1 MNRGGGLWTLSGRGW
16 FGVFAIVIAA
26 LLVWICVSTA
36 QSSASAEGSTS
47 RSAPDAPPVPGAD
60 SGTGAA
66 GASPSPASTDSGLS
80 IAEPPRLGKTAV
92 QVLALLTVRGPDSGA
107 GYQRTQKFGP
117 AWMDVDGNG
126 CDTRDDIL
134 KRDLKDVV
142 LNGCKVMSGE
152 FVDPYTGNPMTFTRG
167 NDTSAFVQI
176 DHMVAL
182 LDAWTTGAQELSQDQ
197 RQRLANDPTNLLAV
211 SDRTN
216 EQKSAADAASWLP
229 PFAGIHCEYAARQIS
244 VKYAYG
250 LWVTKAEHNALAA
263 VLRSCPDQPAYRSSL
278 GASVTPRTP
287 TPSASPTD
295 IQGLVGGGTGT
306 APYYENCSAAYAAGV
321 SRIERGSPGYRAEL
335 DRDDDG
341 IACEG

>member
-1 MNRGGGLWTLSGRGW
+1 MNRGGGLWTLSARGW
-16 FGVFAIVIAA
+16 FGVFAAVIAA
-26 LLVWICVSTA
+26 LLIWVCVSTA
-36 QSSASAEGSTS
+36 QPSASAVGS
-47 RSAPDAPPVPGAD
+47 PGAQVPAAPGTSG
-60 SGTGAA
+60 SGTDPTDS
-66 GASPSPASTDSGLS
+66 SPSPAPTPSGLS
-80 IAEPPRLGKTAV
+80 IVEPPRLGKTAV
-92 QVLALLTVRGPDSGA
+92 QVLALLPVRSLDSGA
-107 GYQRTQKFGP
+107 GYQRTQKFGE

-134 KRDLKDVV
+134 KRDLKDIV
-142 LNGCKVMSGE
+142 LNACKVMSGA
-152 FVDPYTGNPMTFTRG
+152 FIDPYTGKPMTFTRG

-216 EQKSAADAASWLP
+216 QQKSAADAASWLP
-229 PFAGIHCEYAARQIS
+229 PFAAIHCEYAARQIS

-250 LWVTKAEHNALAA
+250 LWVTRAEHNALAA

-278 GASVTPRTP
+278 GTSVTSRTP
-287 TPSASPTD
+287 TPTASPTNVR
-295 IQGLVGGGTGT
+295 GLVGGGTGT
-306 APYYENCSAAYAAGV
+306 APYYDNCSAAYAAGV
-321 SRIERGSPGYRAEL
+321 SRIARGAPGYRAEL